1 MHMKALV
8 GQERRYVM
16 PVKPHDWNPDKG
28 TAYSGWQGGRRNE
41 VDKIAEL

>member
-16 PVKPHDWNPDKG
+16 PVKPHDKG

-41 VDKIAEL
+41 VDKIAELWYN